1 MRKTIGFYACDDILR
16 LPLIFQFMFFT
27 STERFAYKHIFTQT
41 FHRPISRMVL
51 LGFTERH
58 ISFRTVSSPSIYIL
72 TIVTK
77 PRIYSS
83 GTKSPDSDMSESS
96 DCDESSTITTSEVAG
111 PERASRDSS
120 SACHI
125 AIERANEAREPSA
138 TAIRYRISEAMPWA
152 MVGDRRGRS
161 DRAGKAAE
169 RGREGREGIG
179 TTLVVVGRRLT
190 GFLFRTAA
198 KR

>member
-1 MRKTIGFYACDDILR
+1 M
-16 LPLIFQFMFFT
+16 
-27 STERFAYKHIFTQT
+27 STEHFAYKHIFTQT
-41 FHRPISRMVL
+41 FHQPISRTVL
-51 LGFTERH
+51 LGFTKRH

-77 PRIYSS
+77 AQIYSS

-96 DCDESSTITTSEVAG
+96 NCDKSSTITMSKVAG
-111 PERASRDSS
+111 PKHTSSDSS
-120 SACHI
+120 LACHI
-125 AIERANEAREPSA
+125 AIEHASEACEPSV
-138 TAIRYRISEAMPWA
+138 TAIQYQILEAMPWA

-161 DRAGKAAE
+161 DRAGKVAK
-169 RGREGREGIG
+169 RGREGWEGTG
-179 TTLVVVGRRLT
+179 TTLVVVSRHLT